1 MGPNW
6 LLPVSRNDARSTQT
20 RRSAEAAATVGLGL
34 VGGAALIGGLGWY
47 ASQRSNNKGNTG
59 IRATDLRAGSDL
71 YTEEPARVPEPAKVD
86 LVSDETIVPAKV
98 ALVSDETIMPANVDL
113 VSDETTVPVVPLYSD
128 PQRDIV
134 HVASEISAPSRAS
147 SSEQEEPVPQEE
159 AETQRNKVPQRERP
173 ANVYKEESFSIVP
186 KKAGSGGSK
195 VVYYIDHTGGDWVLA
210 LPNERGAFETYW
222 PRMVREEL
230 HLSEQLQ
237 ALGIPCL
244 EMYGVMSKN
253 LAEAGGWPSPALR
266 MRSFDYYRRTYNSV
280 IMEAKPNNSSFA
292 PSTMDDAIIASV
304 YRSAGPVGE
313 VAWVARVAGALIALL
328 TPLARDIKLLAEQ
341 CIGLGTDS
349 LSWQVVFQDDTLDVP
364 LEIRIFLFDLTS
376 KWRETESILA
386 ERQTAA
392 EKARKESAYLDSYF
406 GDIYPFVGDAKY
418 TTPEYREIKRL
429 VRHGMSAV
437 ALSSA
442 P

>member
-1 MGPNW
+1 MRG
-6 LLPVSRNDARSTQT
+6 ARKRGGA
-20 RRSAEAAATVGLGL
+20 RRRPRPLGL
-34 VGGAALIGGLGWY
+34 VSSAEPP
-47 ASQRSNNKGNTG
+47 SS
-59 IRATDLRAGSDL
+59 AGSGG
-71 YTEEPARVPEPAKVD
+71 T
-86 LVSDETIVPAKV
+86 LVSDLTIRVTRAFALRTFALAATYIRKSRPACRSRQKSTLFPTRQSCRQKV
-98 ALVSDETIMPANVDL
+98 ALVSDETIVPANVDL

-147 SSEQEEPVPQEE
+147 LPEQEEP
-159 AETQRNKVPQRERP
+159 
-173 ANVYKEESFSIVP
+173 NVYKEELLSLVP
-186 KKAGSGGSK
+186 QKAGSGGSK
-195 VVYYIDHTGGDWVLA
+195 VVYYIDQHGGDWVLA
-210 LPNERGAFETYW
+210 LPNERGAFDTYW
-222 PRMVREEL
+222 PMMVRAEL

-237 ALGIPCL
+237 ELGIPCL

-253 LAEAGGWPSPALR
+253 LAEAGGVAVPALR

-280 IMEAKPNNSSFA
+280 IMEAKQNSSSFA
-292 PSTMDDAIIASV
+292 PSTMDHAIIASV

-328 TPLARDIKLLAEQ
+328 TPLASDIKLLAEK
-341 CIGLGTDS
+341 CIDLGTDS
-349 LSWQVVFQDDTLDVP
+349 LNWQVVFQDDTLDVP

-392 EKARKESAYLDSYF
+392 EKARKASAYLDSYF
-406 GDIYPFVGDAKY
+406 GDIYPFVRDAKY
-418 TTPEYREIKRL
+418 RTPEYREIKKL
-429 VRHGMSAV
+429 VRDGMSAV